1 MTARAENPTGIAG
14 LSITSDELNNDAW
27 NIFAKP
33 SLITSID
40 RDKDIEIPPISA
52 VTDGKCANK
61 YQSSGK

>member
-1 MTARAENPTGIAG
+1 MTARAENPVGVAG
-14 LSITSDELNNDAW
+14 LSFTSDELNKDAW

-52 VTDGKCANK
+52 VTDGK
-61 YQSSGK
+61 